1 MNKLIYFFVLMCI
14 VTNLNAADK
23 YKLEDFS
30 LNLNSSL
37 TPPNH
42 LWVSSGWSTVNP
54 ISTTVMG
61 VGDCIGAPL
70 AGKDFKLF
78 VTLEANGHQ
87 IKDVGSTGKGD
98 VGLLFQGGQ
107 WQPDKIIRK
116 GTYNYLI
123 DNNLISFGVQSELI
137 PLYNRT
143 GFIIKYTI
151 RNRTGTALKIK
162 VSPEI
167 TPGNPNYIPLN
178 SWTYS
183 QPGAGEAATANGVG
197 IWSNNKVKIALFT
210 ESLTFEIPANKS
222 RTSYIAVTFTEQNSI
237 LVPPQKLQDWE
248 LEERLAWENRL
259 NWVLRDVPVVKS
271 SIPGLDDYYK
281 RSIVSGLVSIWENPA
296 FVVNPFLATCG
307 IDGGATCT
315 YLWDFGGYIPRM
327 ACLMLGDKVLPCTK
341 AMADIGLDKSYAY
354 TLDGTGIGV
363 PYAYSTW
370 SFVNLVWEISKHMGI
385 NEALFNEARRLVL
398 LNEKLESPNNLID
411 YGVQHNLLEMRSA
424 GWEHYVASPNAE
436 RAWCLERLADMGE
449 KISYDPIEIKQW
461 REKSLI
467 IKKAIQSQL
476 WDPVSHW
483 FKCIYPNGHTEL
495 VYSIQAFDALRAGAC
510 TKEMEKGLLEH
521 LKDGRFL
528 FSYGVSSVSAEDS
541 VHYEVN
547 DTDWSGGGAYTG
559 DGPDLALIMYEQGKN
574 NIAWDILK
582 RHFWMGKHLIYYPQE
597 HYVDRPAVP
606 AHKRANECSG
616 LIGAEAILYGMVGFS
631 PRIDGTLWLNP
642 KMITDENINILGY
655 GWKGHSVSVQFLNK
669 ICIITVDG
677 KQVYKGNPQ
686 LLKII

>member
-1 MNKLIYFFVLMCI
+1 MNKLIFFSVLMFI
-14 VTNLNAADK
+14 VTNLKAADK

-30 LNLNSSL
+30 LNLNSCL

-61 VGDCIGAPL
+61 AGDCIGAPF
-70 AGKDFKLF
+70 AGRDFKLF
-78 VTLEANGHQ
+78 VTLEANGHL

-123 DNNLISFGVQSELI
+123 DNNIISFGVQSELI

-143 GFIIKYTI
+143 GFIVKCSI
-151 RNRTGTALKIK
+151 RNRSWNILKIK

-178 SWTYS
+178 SWTYG
-183 QPGAGEAATANGVG
+183 QPGAGEAATSKGDG

-210 ESLTFEIPANKS
+210 EELTFDIPANMS
-222 RTSYIAVTFTEQNSI
+222 HTSYIAVTFTEKESI
-237 LVPPQKLQDWE
+237 SVPPQKLRDWE
-248 LEERLAWENRL
+248 QEERVAWENRL
-259 NWVLRDVPVVKS
+259 NRALRDVPVVRS

-296 FVVNPFLATCG
+296 FVVNPFLATSG

-327 ACLMLGDKVLPCTK
+327 ACLILGDKVLPCTK
-341 AMADIGLDKSYAY
+341 AMANIGLDKSYAY

-385 NEALFNEARRLVL
+385 KDDLFNEARRLVL

-424 GWEHYVASPNAE
+424 GWEHFVASPNAE

-449 KISYDPIEIKQW
+449 KISYNPIEIKQW

-467 IKKAIQSQL
+467 IKNAVQDQL

-483 FKCIYPNGHTEL
+483 FKCIYPNGHTEQ
-495 VYSIQAFDALRAGAC
+495 VYSIQVYDALRAGVC
-510 TKEMEKGLLEH
+510 TNEMTNDLLEH
-521 LKDGRFL
+521 LKDGLFL
-528 FSYGVSSVSAEDS
+528 FPNGVSSVSAEDS

-559 DGPDLALIMYEQGKN
+559 DGPDLALILYGQGKSE
-574 NIAWDILK
+574 IAWDILK
-582 RHFWMGKHLIYYPQE
+582 RHFWMGKYLTYYPQE

-616 LIGAEAILYGMVGFS
+616 LIGAESILYGMIGLD
-631 PRIDGTLWLNP
+631 PRIDGSLWINP
-642 KMITDENINILGY
+642 QVPASENISIKGY
-655 GWKGHSVSVQFLNK
+655 GCRTNSFDLEFSKDNMRIIKNSVM
-669 ICIITVDG
+669 IYEG
-677 KQVYKGNPQ
+677 KVKSIK
-686 LLKII
+686 LL

>member
-1 MNKLIYFFVLMCI
+1 MSKLIFFSVLMFI

-54 ISTTVMG
+54 LSTTVMG

-123 DNNLISFGVQSELI
+123 DNNIISLGVQSELI

-143 GFIIKYTI
+143 GFIIKCSI
-151 RNRTGTALKIK
+151 RNRLGTTLRIK

-183 QPGAGEAATANGVG
+183 QPGAGESATSNGEG

-210 ESLTFEIPANKS
+210 ESPTFDIPANQS
-222 RTSYIAVTFTEQNSI
+222 HTSYIAVTFTEQSSI
-237 LVPPQKLQDWE
+237 SVPPQKLRDWE

-259 NWVLRDVPVVKS
+259 NRALREVPVIKS
-271 SIPGLDDYYK
+271 SISGLDDYYK

-296 FVVNPFLATCG
+296 FVVNPFLATSG

-327 ACLMLGDKVLPCTK
+327 ACLILGDKVLPCTK
-341 AMADIGLDKSYAY
+341 AMANIGLDKSYAY

-436 RAWCLERLADMGE
+436 RAWCLERLAEMGE

-483 FKCIYPNGHTEL
+483 FKCIYPTGHTEL
-495 VYSIQAFDALRAGAC
+495 VYSIQAFDALRAEAC

-559 DGPDLALIMYEQGKN
+559 DGPDLALILYGQGKSG
-574 NIAWDILK
+574 IA
-582 RHFWMGKHLIYYPQE
+582 
-597 HYVDRPAVP
+597 
-606 AHKRANECSG
+606 
-616 LIGAEAILYGMVGFS
+616 
-631 PRIDGTLWLNP
+631 
-642 KMITDENINILGY
+642 
-655 GWKGHSVSVQFLNK
+655 
-669 ICIITVDG
+669 
-677 KQVYKGNPQ
+677 
-686 LLKII
+686 

>member
-1 MNKLIYFFVLMCI
+1 MNKQIFFFIFMCFA
-14 VTNLNAADK
+14 VNLNASEK

-37 TPPNH
+37 TPQNH
-42 LWVSSGWSTVNP
+42 LWVCSGWSTVNP
-54 ISTTVMG
+54 ISNTVMG

-78 VTLEANGHQ
+78 VTLEANGHT
-87 IKDVGSTGKGD
+87 IKDIGSTGKDD
-98 VGLLFQGGQ
+98 VGLLYQGGQ
-107 WQPDKIIRK
+107 WQPDKIVRN
-116 GTYNYLI
+116 GTYHYLVDGNI
-123 DNNLISFGVQSELI
+123 ISFGVRSELI
-137 PLYNRT
+137 PLFNRT
-143 GFIIKYTI
+143 GFIIKTTI
-151 RNRTGTALKIK
+151 KNRLGTSLKIRI
-162 VSPEI
+162 SPEVN
-167 TPGNPNYIPLN
+167 PGNPNYIPLN

-183 QPGAGEAATANGVG
+183 PPKSGNAALPQGANTWANE
-197 IWSNNKVKIALFT
+197 KVKISLLS
-210 ESLTFEIPANKS
+210 ESLVSEIAAYKS
-222 RTSYIAVTFTEQNSI
+222 HNTYIAVTFTELSNIS
-237 LVPPQKLQDWE
+237 LPPQKFQDWE
-248 LEERLAWENRL
+248 QEQRLAWENRL
-259 NWVLRDVPVVKS
+259 NWALRDVPSVKS
-271 SIPGLDDYYK
+271 SIAGLEDYYK
-281 RSIVSGLVSIWENPA
+281 RSIVSGLVSLWENPA
-296 FVVNPFLATCG
+296 FVVNPFLTTSG
-307 IDGGATCT
+307 MDGGATCT
-315 YLWDFGGYIPRM
+315 YLWDFAGYIPRM
-327 ACLMLGDKVLPCTK
+327 ACLMLGDKVMPCTK
-341 AMADIGLDKSYAY
+341 AMAAIGLDKSYAY

-411 YGVQHNLLEMRSA
+411 YGVQHNLLEMRSS

-483 FKCIYPNGHTEL
+483 FKCIYPNGHIEL

-547 DTDWSGGGAYTG
+547 DTDWSYTG
-559 DGPDLALIMYEQGKN
+559 DGPDLALIMYEQGKKD
-574 NIAWDILK
+574 IAWDILK

-597 HYVDRPAVP
+597 HYADRPAVP

-616 LIGAEAILYGMVGFS
+616 LIGAEAILYGMIGLD
-631 PRIDGTLWLNP
+631 PRIDGSLWIKPQIPDDTELS
-642 KMITDENINILGY
+642 LVGY
-655 GWKGHSVSVQFLNK
+655 GWRGHLVNIIIRNK
-669 ICIITVDG
+669 LCNIIFDG
-677 KQVYKGNPQ
+677 KRVYHG
-686 LLKII
+686 KIGLIRIV